1 MQVGLIV
8 LGRGRTVFSSSN
20 TSGVSVEAQ
29 GVELSVGEP
38 GGEMLRTTA
47 VMDRLYR
54 YKLEEVKQA

>member
-1 MQVGLIV
+1 M
-8 LGRGRTVFSSSN
+8 
-20 TSGVSVEAQ
+20 EAQ